1 MSRRVAD
8 DYQPPFPM
16 YVARAAE
23 DLSQVVMGYFG
34 VQYSG
39 AGKRAAAL
47 AALRRIVADFGAQD
61 GPNNFD
67 LTQHTD
73 DQATRT

>member
-1 MSRRVAD
+1 
-8 DYQPPFPM
+8 
-16 YVARAAE
+16 
-23 DLSQVVMGYFG
+23 MGYFG

-39 AGKRAAAL
+39 AGKRAAL

-73 DQATRT
+73 EATRT